1 MADAAAAMALALVDG
16 RAILTV
22 AARDLGPVLV
32 ERLEVEWPGTRR
44 ALAVAELR
52 NRRGRLRA
60 ATLVIDRARIESQV
74 AAAQLQTGSL
84 GVTLEPGRLV
94 VSGQSNGAAAFS
106 ARLSLSAGTGPKLQV
121 TVDG

>member
-32 ERLEVEWPGTRR
+32 ERLEVEWPGPRR

-52 NRRGRLRA
+52 NRRGHLRA
-60 ATLVIDRARIESQV
+60 ATLVIDRTRLESQLR
-74 AAAQLQTGSL
+74 AAQLPLGQL
-84 GVTLEPGRLV
+84 GVALEPGRLV
-94 VSGQSNGAAAFS
+94 LSGRSNGSNGSDGSNGSTAFS
-106 ARLSLSAGTGPKLQV
+106 ARLSL
-121 TVDG
+121 